1 MASLTEQRR
10 SKRKR
15 LAKIAGLSRARTSSI
30 SANML
35 QREVSMFLNSHAVQS
50 VTLYTI
56 WNKRLGAKEAMQRWK
71 QRQLAPIVC
80 SKVDRLPPEPISW
93 RPKERST
100 SGFRKICSLP
110 STLKMWHVLANDL
123 VRAQHRPRPHIGDWP
138 GRERGRDRQVRDIA
152 NSIVAHDQW
161 VVIADIRRAFQ
172 TVNVDALYELPYLP
186 QTLIRRAIDYRS
198 LTFVGGIGGKPAWD
212 VPSSLHDYLEMAP
225 VGILEGSPA
234 SNALFSVLLD
244 DLPDHLNDTIKVFVY
259 CDNIVLLAPSKM
271 QAQQA
276 ATALDR
282 YFAVHPAGPFEV
294 TSECRPVWAGFDHLG
309 YFVRH
314 QLNGET
320 VVDLGTRNWS
330 KLNKRL
336 CNPDQSAKGLK
347 KWLRASFGELH
358 PHRRWVWDRIIDDSN
373 FQRARQLC

>member
-1 MASLTEQRR
+1 MASLAQQCR
-10 SKRKR
+10 SKRIR
-15 LAKIAGLSRARTSSI
+15 LGKIAGLSRAGNSAIITS
-30 SANML
+30 ML
-35 QREVSMFLNSHAVQS
+35 QREISMFLNSHEVQS
-50 VTLYTI
+50 ATLFKI
-56 WNKRLGAKEAMQRWK
+56 WNKKLGTKKAMQFWEE
-71 QRQLAPIVC
+71 RQLAPIVC
-80 SKVDRLPPEPISW
+80 SKVNRLPPEPISW

-123 VRAQHRPRPHIGDWP
+123 LRAQHRPRPHIGDWA
-138 GRERGRDRQVRDIA
+138 GRGRDRQVRDIA

-161 VVIADIRRAFQ
+161 LVIADVRRAFQ

-198 LTFVGGIGGKPAWD
+198 LTFTGGIGGTPAWD

-244 DLPDHLNDTIKVFVY
+244 DLPDHLDDTIKVFVY
-259 CDNIVLLAPSKM
+259 CDNIILLAPSQT

-276 ATALDR
+276 AATLDR
-282 YFAVHPAGPFEV
+282 YFVVHPAGPFEL

-309 YFVRH
+309 YSIRH
-314 QLNGET
+314 QPEGET
-320 VVDLGTRNWS
+320 IIDLGPQNWK
-330 KLNKRL
+330 KLNERL
-336 CNPDQSAKGLK
+336 RDPAQSKADVK
-347 KWLRASFGELH
+347 KWLGGSFGAINLQ
-358 PHRRWVWDRIIDDSN
+358 RRQGWDYLIDGAN
-373 FQRARQLC
+373 CN

>member
-1 MASLTEQRR
+1 
-10 SKRKR
+10 
-15 LAKIAGLSRARTSSI
+15 
-30 SANML
+30 
-35 QREVSMFLNSHAVQS
+35 MFLNSHAVQS

-80 SKVDRLPPEPISW
+80 SKVDRLPPEPIGW

-123 VRAQHRPRPHIGDWP
+123 VRAQHHPRPHIGDWP

-161 VVIADIRRAFQ
+161 VVIADVRRAFQ

-198 LTFVGGIGGKPAWD
+198 LTFTGGIGGTPAWD

-225 VGILEGSPA
+225 IGILEGSPA

-244 DLPDHLNDTIKVFVY
+244 DLPDHLDEPIKVFVY
-259 CDNIVLLAPSKM
+259 CDNIVLLVPSET

-276 ATALDR
+276 AATLDA
-282 YFAVHPAGPFEV
+282 YFTVHRAGPFEV
-294 TSECRPVWAGFDHLG
+294 ACECRSVLAGFDHLG
-309 YFVRH
+309 YSIRH

-320 VVDLGTRNWS
+320 IVDLAPRNWK
-330 KLNKRL
+330 KLNEQLSDPERSTDDIKT
-336 CNPDQSAKGLK
+336 
-347 KWLRASFGELH
+347 WLGGSFGSLDQRRRNAWDH
-358 PHRRWVWDRIIDDSN
+358 LIDGATYHRQAKSTSGV
-373 FQRARQLC
+373 RQ